1 MAWLADP
8 YRVLGVPPGAGEGEI
23 KRAYRRLVKRYHP
36 DSAGEAATERFL
48 QIQAAYEALLGKR
61 AVPGR
66 RSSAGQGWAGAGS
79 RGSAWWAARGGDRW
93 AGSGTNDGAGR
104 WGGEDPRREG
114 RGQGG
119 RAAGGDGREGAGR
132 PRSGGAGAEGAAH
145 QPRHGRRWRRTATL
159 GSTSYDEALAGPP
172 EARWEGASWY
182 GVTTGTYWTINPR
195 EYADPRKHGPEYQE
209 RARRALGRDNR
220 SAAPSAA
227 SPAAPR
233 PAGLSDAPGG
243 RDAEAGSPSRVAG
256 AGLAPEGASPKVA
269 SQRAGA
275 PPAVLVPVTAGLALV
290 IVLLAGLGAGAAIL
304 LLAVGAGGLV
314 AVAGL
319 LPRRRWGG
327 G

>member
-1 MAWLADP
+1 
-8 YRVLGVPPGAGEGEI
+8 
-23 KRAYRRLVKRYHP
+23 
-36 DSAGEAATERFL
+36 
-48 QIQAAYEALLGKR
+48 
-61 AVPGR
+61 
-66 RSSAGQGWAGAGS
+66 
-79 RGSAWWAARGGDRW
+79 
-93 AGSGTNDGAGR
+93 
-104 WGGEDPRREG
+104 
-114 RGQGG
+114 
-119 RAAGGDGREGAGR
+119 
-132 PRSGGAGAEGAAH
+132 
-145 QPRHGRRWRRTATL
+145 
-159 GSTSYDEALAGPP
+159 
-172 EARWEGASWY
+172 
-182 GVTTGTYWTINPR
+182 VTTGTYWTINPR

-290 IVLLAGLGAGAAIL
+290 ILLLAGLGAGAAIL

-319 LPRRRWGG
+319 PPRRRWGG